1 VRGRTSRPRPRD
13 PSELQAARW
22 YRARGYR
29 VLATNVW
36 EAGYEIDL
44 IARRART
51 VVFCEVKSKG
61 GVGYG
66 DPLEMVTEEKA
77 RRIRIAADG
86 WIQDHPELWGMWWRF
101 DVIAVREGRVE
112 HVPDAF

>member
-1 VRGRTSRPRPRD
+1 
-13 PSELQAARW
+13 
-22 YRARGYR
+22 

-36 EAGYEIDL
+36 EAGYEIDV

-51 VVFCEVKSKG
+51 VAFCEVKSKSG
-61 GVGYG
+61 DEFG

-86 WIQDHPELWGMWWRF
+86 WIQGRPELWGMWWRF
-101 DVIAVREGRVE
+101 DVIVVRAGKLE
-112 HVPDAF
+112 HIPDAF